1 MEITGDI
8 QIEDLVNLCPP
19 SVALLRKFGI
29 RCIQCGEPLWGT
41 LATAAEEK
49 GITDL
54 GPILEALH
62 RECSDREAGGEGQES
77 AQEDPVVYKVAKPG
91 TIGDGE
97 DDPS

>member
-8 QIEDLVNLCPP
+8 QIEDLVNQCPP

-54 GPILEALH
+54 TPILQAL
-62 RECSDREAGGEGQES
+62 RKECDRAG
-77 AQEDPVVYKVAKPG
+77 A
-91 TIGDGE
+91 GDGE
-97 DDPS
+97 EENPKMDPAAPGSLTPKTDDEAPSS